1 MAEDGAAGQGD
12 SKKIT
17 PRPQRKKSQKR
28 RRSAQFKTPMTP
40 QEYAEASALAAAAGM
55 TRAAWSRSKLLG
67 TPGPRSQRRM
77 PTDAKAMREIIG
89 HLGRVGN
96 NLNQI
101 AYHLNTGDAP
111 DIPEL
116 RQALAD
122 YAPIRNAIY
131 KIIGLDPAPPTPPDK
146 PGGARTT

>member
-1 MAEDGAAGQGD
+1 MAEDGAARQGG

-17 PRPQRKKSQKR
+17 PPPRKKSQKR

-40 QEYAEASALAAAAGM
+40 QEYAEASALADAAGM

-77 PTDAKAMREIIG
+77 PADAKALREIIG
-89 HLGRVGN
+89 HIGRVGN

-101 AYHLNTGDAP
+101 AYRLNTGDAP

-122 YAPIRNAIY
+122 YVPIRNAIY

-146 PGGARTT
+146 PGGARKT

>member
-1 MAEDGAAGQGD
+1 MAEDSPTGRDD

-17 PRPQRKKSQKR
+17 PPPQRKKSQKR
-28 RRSAQFKTPMTP
+28 RRSEQLKTPMTP
-40 QEYAEASALAAAAGM
+40 REYAEACALAAAAGM

-77 PTDAKAMREIIG
+77 PADAKALREIIG
-89 HLGRVGN
+89 HLGRIGN

-101 AYHLNTGDAP
+101 AYQLNIREAP

-131 KIIGLDPAPPTPPDK
+131 KIVGLDPAPPDK
-146 PGGARTT
+146 PGGARKK

>member
-1 MAEDGAAGQGD
+1 MAEDTPTGRDD

-17 PRPQRKKSQKR
+17 PPPPRKKSQKR
-28 RRSAQFKTPMTP
+28 QRSAQLKTPMTP
-40 QEYAEASALAAAAGM
+40 REYAEASALAAAAGM

-77 PTDAKAMREIIG
+77 PADAKALREIIG
-89 HLGRVGN
+89 HLGRIGN

-101 AYHLNTGDAP
+101 AYHLNLREAP
-111 DIPEL
+111 EIPEL

-131 KIIGLDPAPPTPPDK
+131 KIVGLDPAPADK
-146 PGGARTT
+146 PGGARKK